1 MEIIQFLDGGVMSSS
16 NDKWGL
22 LTQVVLAMITFLGI
36 VITSIVG
43 NWDKLFGDRSA
54 ATPSPT
60 PSVKASVDVTPAPAI
75 ATINHGSKESLINST
90 IYIHISSEKQR
101 NDATALMSKLRDDG
115 ASVPRVSNLVVDRV
129 VPPEKVQN
137 YFPKSEIQVRFFYE
151 EDMVKAKRIKSL
163 VNQGAW
169 SDIQLIPLLKLLDK
183 EPPGTLEIWYPASQ
197 PQ

>member
-1 MEIIQFLDGGVMSSS
+1 MSSG
-16 NDKWGL
+16 NEKLGL
-22 LTQVVLAMITFLGI
+22 LTQIILAIITFLGI
-36 VITSIVG
+36 VITSVLG
-43 NWDKLFGDRSA
+43 NWDKLFGDGSV

-60 PSVKASVDVTPAPAI
+60 SSVKANIAVTPTPSI
-75 ATINHGSKESLINST
+75 STINHGSQESLIDST

-115 ASVPRVSNLVVDRV
+115 ASVLRVSNLVVDQV
-129 VPPEKVQN
+129 VPPEKIQN
-137 YFPKSEIQVRFFYE
+137 YFPQSEIQVRFFYE
-151 EDMVKAKRIKSL
+151 EDMAKAKRIKNL

-197 PQ
+197 PE